1 MKKNI
6 VRIIIGVVAILVI
19 AIGIM
24 YLVDLDRMKKGEE
37 VVFSTWGAKYSPPI
51 KINQNE
57 KNNNND
63 NNSNNVKQEYQ
74 KYTKIVDNVKLEI
87 NIPNDWKYE
96 EIVRDEDNDFYKY
109 ALKFYKTNEE
119 EYAIL
124 YFYHDLFGVCGTERT
139 SENIILDNG
148 ENAIIG
154 YYDGNENWSDISFY
168 SLNQNI
174 AVINYGL
181 IGSEANEVIEFIKT
195 ININNIDE

>member
-1 MKKNI
+1 MRKSVIKI
-6 VRIIIGVVAILVI
+6 VLVVVAILIV
-19 AIGIM
+19 AIGTM

-74 KYTKIVDNVKLEI
+74 KYTKIVDNIRLEI

-96 EIVRDEDNDFYKY
+96 EIARDEDNDFYKY

-139 SENIILDNG
+139 SENITLDNG

-174 AVINYGL
+174 AVLNYGL
-181 IGSEANEVIEFIKT
+181 IDSEAKEVIEFIKT